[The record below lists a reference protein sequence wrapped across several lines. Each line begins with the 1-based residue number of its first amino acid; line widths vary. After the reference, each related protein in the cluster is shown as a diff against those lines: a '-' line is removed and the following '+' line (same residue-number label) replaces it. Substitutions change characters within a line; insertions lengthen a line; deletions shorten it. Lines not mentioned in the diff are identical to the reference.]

1 MACTTHR
8 VGPTMRQND
17 SNEERFNPNE
27 EFMSQMEKDYEA
39 AYKELSDIPKYW
51 IPVVEVEVIDEP
63 K

>member
-1 MACTTHR
+1 
-8 VGPTMRQND
+8 MRQND